1 MTERNEPGDENER
14 RGAEEDE
21 RRTSEAGARRPRRR
35 REHREEG
42 GDDPRRRREH
52 REEGGDDPLRHARI
66 LQHRW
71 EGSPPPTAERYARAL
86 QQWRALPGAVV
97 SPGTGMT
104 ARADETGPDEG
115 SQS

>member
-1 MTERNEPGDENER
+1 MTERYEPGDE
-14 RGAEEDE
+14 DE
-21 RRTSEAGARRPRRR
+21 RRRAEDDERRPS
-35 REHREEG
+35 EES

-52 REEGGDDPLRHARI
+52 REESGDDPRRHARI

-97 SPGTGMT
+97 SPGALVT
-104 ARADETGPDEG
+104 ASADETGPDEG
-115 SQS
+115 SQP